1 MNKMGQIFKQ
11 PLVILALGAVLAGGT
26 ALGAMQMGSKP
37 TTYAFNQPKAVMAPA
52 GLPQGESLSTLKQ
65 LDTTFADLAESVS
78 DAVVHV
84 KGADESDEGGSGSGF
99 IYRSDG
105 WIVTNDHVA
114 GGRETVTVV
123 LHDGRELKGKVYMV
137 NDDQLDIAL
146 VKIDASG
153 LKTVQLADSETV
165 RPGEFA
171 MAVGSPFG
179 LESTVTVGHVSAV
192 NRPGAVRDPS
202 SGIIRKYQ
210 GMIQTDAS
218 INPGN
223 SGGPLFDVNG
233 QVIGVNSTIFS
244 FSGSSAGV
252 GFAIPANTVKVV
264 ADEIIAKGK
273 FDRGVLGIQFDQDIK
288 PYKLKELGVSGGAL
302 AEAVSMDG
310 PAFKAGLRDG
320 DLITAVNETPI
331 RNQNDLLVEMYKKS
345 PGDSVN
351 VSYLR
356 GKDQKTAN
364 IKLVGATDL
373 AVGRQNQQTPK
384 VRNNQNRQNQQNQQ
398 IDPEEFFKNF
408 NDPRFFRQDSPT
420 TPQNSTPQDKSQKP
434 KLGVQIEELSGA
446 MRSQF
451 KLPTDAKGVV
461 VTSITPN
468 SIADRFGMKVGD
480 VLESINGKAMNSPQ
494 DVINEMSKVQ
504 WGGKIMVSFSRF
516 ENGSTVR
523 QTIQVPFE

>member
-26 ALGAMQMGSKP
+26 ALGAMQMGGKP
-37 TTYAFNQPKAVMAPA
+37 TAYNFSQPKAVMAPA
-52 GLPQGESLSTLKQ
+52 GLPSGEALTVLKQ

-114 GGRETVTVV
+114 GGRDSVTVV
-123 LHDGRELKGKVYMV
+123 LHDGRELKGKVYTV

-288 PYKLKELGVSGGAL
+288 PFKLKELGVSGGAL

-320 DLITAVNETPI
+320 DLITAVNEIPI

-351 VSYLR
+351 VSFIR
-356 GKDQKTAN
+356 GKDQKTAS

-373 AVGRQNQQTPK
+373 AIGRQNQPAPK
-384 VRNNQNRQNQQNQQ
+384 VKNNQNNQQ

-420 TPQNSTPQDKSQKP
+420 NPQKSTPQDKTQKP
-434 KLGVQIEELSGA
+434 RLGVQIEELSA
-446 MRSQF
+446 PMRSQF
-451 KLPTDAKGVV
+451 KLPNDAKGVV
-461 VTSITPN
+461 VTSITPG
-468 SIADRFGMKVGD
+468 SLADRFGMKIGD
-480 VLESINGKAMNSPQ
+480 VLESLNGKAMNSPQ
-494 DVINEMSKVQ
+494 DVINEMGNVAWGSK
-504 WGGKIMVSFSRF
+504 ILVSFTRF
-516 ENGSTVR
+516 ENGSSVR